1 MRKEEKTQ
9 LIQELTEQLNEYP
22 VIYLTDILGLDVAK
36 TNQLRRQCFGK
47 NVKLRMVKN
56 TLLKKALEQ
65 TDKADEELYSALT
78 GSTAVM
84 FSDTGNVPAKLIKNF
99 RKSFDKPILKAAY
112 IEETVYLG
120 DDKIDALTAIK
131 SKEELIADIVSLLQS
146 PAKNVISGL
155 QASGGQ
161 KVAGILK
168 TLSEKSE

>member
-9 LIQELTEQLNEYP
+9 LIQNLTEQLNEYP
-22 VIYLTDILGLDVAK
+22 VIYLTDILGLNVET

-84 FSDTGNVPAKLIKNF
+84 FSDTGNVPAKIIKNF
-99 RKSFDKPILKAAY
+99 RKSFQKPILKAAY

-120 DDKIDALTAIK
+120 DDKLDTLTEIK
-131 SKEELIADIVSLLQS
+131 SKDELIADVVSLLQS

-155 QASGGQ
+155 QNSGGQ

>member
-9 LIQELTEQLNEYP
+9 LIQNLTEQLNEYP
-22 VIYLTDILGLDVAK
+22 VIYLTDILGLNVET

-84 FSDTGNVPAKLIKNF
+84 FSDTGNVPAKIIKNF
-99 RKSFDKPILKAAY
+99 RKSFQKPILKAAY

-120 DDKIDALTAIK
+120 DDKLDTLTEIK
-131 SKEELIADIVSLLQS
+131 SKDELIADIVSLLQS

-155 QASGGQ
+155 QNSGGQ

>member
-1 MRKEEKTQ
+1 MLWKKCKTENGQ
-9 LIQELTEQLNEYP
+9 
-22 VIYLTDILGLDVAK
+22 
-36 TNQLRRQCFGK
+36 
-47 NVKLRMVKN
+47 N

-84 FSDTGNVPAKLIKNF
+84 FSDTGNVPAKIIKNF
-99 RKSFDKPILKAAY
+99 RKSFQKPILKAAY

-120 DDKIDALTAIK
+120 DDKLDTLTEIK
-131 SKEELIADIVSLLQS
+131 SKDELIADIVSLLQS

-155 QASGGQ
+155 QNSGGQ

>member
-22 VIYLTDILGLDVAK
+22 VIYLTDILGLDAEK

-47 NVKLRMVKN
+47 NIKLRMVKN

-65 TDKADEELYSALT
+65 TDKADQELYSALT

-99 RKSFDKPILKAAY
+99 RKSLNKPILKAAY

-120 DDKIDALTAIK
+120 DDKIEALTQIK
-131 SKEELIADIVSLLQS
+131 SREELIADIVALLQS